1 MTDQLTDQMENVNL
15 DEDNRVKFDDL
26 PSEIKE
32 RIFKESFDGLGEQ
45 TVTIFKKRDKR
56 DEEEYEYNK
65 RINEAMRLNNEAME
79 QFEQGSMY
87 HRGSLN
93 AARFHYA
100 IANKAKDNMIK
111 MNEDLDKLTKI
122 YYFHD
127 MNLRYRFDKGM

>member
-1 MTDQLTDQMENVNL
+1 
-15 DEDNRVKFDDL
+15 
-26 PSEIKE
+26 
-32 RIFKESFDGLGEQ
+32 
-45 TVTIFKKRDKR
+45 
-56 DEEEYEYNK
+56 
-65 RINEAMRLNNEAME
+65 MRLNNEAME
-79 QFEQGSMY
+79 EFEQGSMY
-87 HRGSLN
+87 HRGALN